1 MLLRM
6 RGVVSSL
13 SARVQLMAAVR
24 YYQQL
29 PLVLRRVI
37 PQQCCHP
44 EQAPCM
50 PIPVLAGIITVM
62 NTNNENIFVVTLFC
76 IFGSADSWWRLGTI
90 LCNSWEMLLL

>member
-6 RGVVSSL
+6 RGLVSSL

-62 NTNNENIFVVTLFC
+62 NTNNENIFVVNLFC
-76 IFGSADSWWRLGTI
+76 IFGSADSWWRLGMI